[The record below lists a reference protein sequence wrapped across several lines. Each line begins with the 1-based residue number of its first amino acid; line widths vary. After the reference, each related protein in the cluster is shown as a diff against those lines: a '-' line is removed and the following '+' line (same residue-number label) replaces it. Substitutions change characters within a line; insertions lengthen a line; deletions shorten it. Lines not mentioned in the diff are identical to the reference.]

1 MKKNKTNTIAL
12 KNGGIYDYNGKTVR
26 LRQRVGVIVTLREPH
41 GKIFLGRADLL
52 KRVGTKRVQS
62 FVAKCA

>member
-1 MKKNKTNTIAL
+1 MKNITKL
-12 KNGGIYDYNGKTVR
+12 KNGSIYDYNGKTVR
-26 LRQRVGVIVTLREPH
+26 LRQRVGAIVTLREPH

-52 KRVGTKRVQS
+52 KRVGTKKVET

>member
-1 MKKNKTNTIAL
+1 MKNITKL
-12 KNGGIYDYNGKTVR
+12 KNGSIYDYNGKTVR
-26 LRQRVGVIVTLREPH
+26 LRQRVGVVVTLREPH

-52 KRVGTKRVQS
+52 KRVGTKKVET

>member
-1 MKKNKTNTIAL
+1 MKNIIKL
-12 KNGGIYDYNGKTVR
+12 KNGSIYDYNGKTVR
-26 LRQRVGVIVTLREPH
+26 LRQRVGAIVTLREPH

-52 KRVGTKRVQS
+52 KRVGTKKVET

>member
-1 MKKNKTNTIAL
+1 MKNITKL
-12 KNGGIYDYNGKTVR
+12 KNGSIYEYNGKVVR
-26 LRQRVGVIVTLREPH
+26 LRQRVGVVVTLREPH

-52 KRVGTKRVQS
+52 KRVGTKKVET

>member
-1 MKKNKTNTIAL
+1 MKKKNTNL

-26 LRQRVGVIVTLREPH
+26 LRQRVGAIVTLREPH

-52 KRVGTKRVQS
+52 RKVTRKRVET
-62 FVAKCA
+62 FVAKCS

>member
-1 MKKNKTNTIAL
+1 MNITSL

-41 GKIFLGRADLL
+41 GKVFLGRADML
-52 KRVGTKRVQS
+52 KRVGAKRVET
-62 FVAKCA
+62 FVAKCS

>member
-1 MKKNKTNTIAL
+1 MKNITKL
-12 KNGGIYDYNGKTVR
+12 KNGSIYDNNGKTVR
-26 LRQRVGVIVTLREPH
+26 LRQRVGAIVTLREPH

-52 KRVGTKRVQS
+52 KRVGAKKVET

>member
-1 MKKNKTNTIAL
+1 MKNIQKL

-26 LRQRVGVIVTLREPH
+26 LRQRVGAIVTLREPH
-41 GKIFLGRADLL
+41 GAIFLGRADLL
-52 KRVGTKRVQS
+52 KRVGAKRVES